1 MANLV
6 VTGALMQCSGQFVP
20 APIPFTASQAHLVGG
35 MKMAAGNVSDV
46 SPGMCVPPSFGACK
60 LDANPAVASAKAGG
74 SPSAPC
80 VFAPMGIWTG
90 GSTTVMIQN
99 QPALTDACKL
109 RCATAAGAGE
119 ISFVNTP
126 AATISVG

>member
-1 MANLV
+1 
-6 VTGALMQCSGQFVP
+6 MQCSGQFVP
-20 APIPFTASQAHLVGG
+20 APMPFQASPAHLVGG
-35 MKMAAGNVSDV
+35 VMMNAGNVSDV
-46 SPGMCVPPSFGACK
+46 APGTCIPPSFGACK

-99 QPALTDACKL
+99 QPALTDGCKL
-109 RCATAAGAGE
+109 RCATAMGAGE

>member
-6 VTGALMQCSGQFVP
+6 VTGAMMQCSGQFVP
-20 APIPFTASQAHLVGG
+20 APIPFTASKAHMVGG
-35 MKMAAGNVSDV
+35 VMMDAGNISDV
-46 SPGMCVPPSFGACK
+46 TPGMCIPNTFGACK

-90 GSTTVMIQN
+90 GSQTVTIQG

-109 RCATAAGAGE
+109 KCATAVGAGE
-119 ISFVNTP
+119 ISFVQTP
-126 AATISVG
+126 AATIAVG